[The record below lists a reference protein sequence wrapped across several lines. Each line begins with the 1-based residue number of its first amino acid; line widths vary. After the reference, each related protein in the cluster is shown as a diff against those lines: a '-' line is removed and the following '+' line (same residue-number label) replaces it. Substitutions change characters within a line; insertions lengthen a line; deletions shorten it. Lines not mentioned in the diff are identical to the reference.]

1 MSQAVGVFTKGEI
14 SIINAKR
21 ALIQSEKVFDMQKVN
36 WSEQYEWFNK
46 QDEKDGRL
54 MALLRHELT
63 YEEVI
68 RLYKKGFYLKSKEGD
83 VSLRKNDICRMFGVE
98 ERQGGES

>member
-1 MSQAVGVFTKGEI
+1 
-14 SIINAKR
+14 
-21 ALIQSEKVFDMQKVN
+21 MQKVN

-83 VSLRKNDICRMFGVE
+83 VRYVRMISVVCLGLKRGRAANLNKRE
-98 ERQGGES
+98 ETNSSRFSWQLLFFFQHGSQPFS

>member
-1 MSQAVGVFTKGEI
+1 MVTNSSGCGCKMSQAVGVFTKGEI

-46 QDEKDGRL
+46 QD
-54 MALLRHELT
+54 
-63 YEEVI
+63 
-68 RLYKKGFYLKSKEGD
+68 KKT
-83 VSLRKNDICRMFGVE
+83 GV
-98 ERQGGES
+98 

>member
-1 MSQAVGVFTKGEI
+1 
-14 SIINAKR
+14 
-21 ALIQSEKVFDMQKVN
+21 MQKVN
-36 WSEQYEWFNK
+36 WSKQYEWFNK

-68 RLYKKGFYLKSKEGD
+68 RLYMKGFYLQSKEGD

-98 ERQGGES
+98 ERQGGKS

>member
-1 MSQAVGVFTKGEI
+1 
-14 SIINAKR
+14 
-21 ALIQSEKVFDMQKVN
+21 MQKVN

-54 MALLRHELT
+54 MALLRHGLT

-68 RLYKKGFYLKSKEGD
+68 RLYMKGFYLKSKE
-83 VSLRKNDICRMFGVE
+83 FF
-98 ERQGGES
+98 

>member
-1 MSQAVGVFTKGEI
+1 MSQAVGVFSKGEI

-21 ALIQSEKVFDMQKVN
+21 ALIQSGKVFDMQKVN

-54 MALLRHELT
+54 MALLRHELV

-68 RLYKKGFYLKSKEGD
+68 RLYTKGFYLKSKEGD
-83 VSLRKNDICRMFGVE
+83 VSLSKNDICRMFGVE
-98 ERQGGES
+98 ERRGGKS

>member
-1 MSQAVGVFTKGEI
+1 MPQAVGVFTEGEK

-21 ALIQSEKVFDMQKVN
+21 ALIQSGKVFDMQKVN
-36 WSEQYEWFNK
+36 WSERYEWFNK

-54 MALLRHELT
+54 MALLRYELT

-68 RLYKKGFYLKSKEGD
+68 RLYKKGFYLKSKDGD
-83 VSLRKNDICRMFGVE
+83 VSLRKNDIRRMFGVE
-98 ERQGGES
+98 ERQGGKS